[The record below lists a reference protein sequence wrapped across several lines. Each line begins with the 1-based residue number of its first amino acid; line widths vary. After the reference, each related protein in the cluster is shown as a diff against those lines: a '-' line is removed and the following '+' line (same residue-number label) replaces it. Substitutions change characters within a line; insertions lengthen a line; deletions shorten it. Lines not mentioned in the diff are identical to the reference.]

1 MNEPSVPAAP
11 PAASTPALSNPT
23 PIAPTP
29 NLPWVRMVID
39 WVGPAAFLGA
49 YLLHHNI
56 LAATWA
62 LVAGSALALVIG
74 FAVERR
80 VAPLPLIWGLAAL
93 VFGVLTLVFHD
104 ARIIKMKTTIID
116 TALGLGM
123 LGGLALGH
131 SPIRILMGDALVLP
145 EAAWRKLT
153 FRFGLFF
160 LVMAAANE
168 LVWRTQAEAVWVAF
182 RFPGLPILALLFA
195 STQIPLMMKQAE
207 AAQAAANLVET
218 QD

>member
-1 MNEPSVPAAP
+1 MA
-11 PAASTPALSNPT
+11 
-23 PIAPTP
+23 
-29 NLPWVRMVID
+29 ID

-62 LVAGSALALVIG
+62 LVAGSVVALIVG
-74 FAVERR
+74 FAVQRR

-104 ARIIKMKTTIID
+104 PRINKMKTTIID
-116 TALGLGM
+116 TVLGVGM

-131 SPIRILMGDALVLP
+131 SPIRMLMGDSIVLP

-153 FRFGLFF
+153 LRFGLFF
-160 LVMAAANE
+160 LVMAVANE
-168 LVWRTQAEAVWVAF
+168 VVWRTQSEVVWVAF
-182 RFPGLPILALLFA
+182 RFPGLPIIALLFA

-207 AAQAAANLVET
+207 AAQAAVNLAET
-218 QD
+218 QE

>member
-1 MNEPSVPAAP
+1 MTEPSASGNPSTSATP
-11 PAASTPALSNPT
+11 PAGS
-23 PIAPTP
+23 
-29 NLPWVRMVID
+29 PWIRMAID

-62 LVAGSALALVIG
+62 LVAGSLVALIVG
-74 FAVERR
+74 FAVQRR

-104 ARIIKMKTTIID
+104 PRIIKMKTTIID
-116 TALGLGM
+116 TVLGVGM

-131 SPIRILMGDALVLP
+131 SPIRMLMGDSIVLP

-153 FRFGLFF
+153 LRFGLFF
-160 LVMAAANE
+160 LVMAVANE
-168 LVWRTQAEAVWVAF
+168 VVWRTQSEVVWVAF
-182 RFPGLPILALLFA
+182 RFPGLPIIALLFA
-195 STQIPLMMKQAE
+195 STQIPLMMKQGE
-207 AAQAAANLVET
+207 AAQAAVNLAET
-218 QD
+218 QE

>member
-1 MNEPSVPAAP
+1 MA
-11 PAASTPALSNPT
+11 
-23 PIAPTP
+23 
-29 NLPWVRMVID
+29 ID

-56 LAATWA
+56 MTATWTLVGAETVA
-62 LVAGSALALVIG
+62 LIFG

-104 ARIIKMKTTIID
+104 PRIIKMKTTLID
-116 TALGLGM
+116 AALGVGL

-131 SPIRILMGDALVLP
+131 SPIRILMGDSIALP

-153 FRFGLFF
+153 LRYGLFF
-160 LVMAAANE
+160 LVLAAANE
-168 LVWRTQAEAVWVAF
+168 VIWRTQPEAVWVAF
-182 RFPGLPILALLFA
+182 RFPGLVIIALLF
-195 STQIPLMMKQAE
+195 SGTQLPLMMKQAQ
-207 AAQAAANLVET
+207 AAQSAVNLAET
-218 QD
+218 QE

>member
-1 MNEPSVPAAP
+1 MA
-11 PAASTPALSNPT
+11 
-23 PIAPTP
+23 
-29 NLPWVRMVID
+29 ID

-62 LVAGSALALVIG
+62 LVAGSVVALIVG
-74 FAVERR
+74 FAVQRR

-104 ARIIKMKTTIID
+104 PRIIKMKTTIID
-116 TALGLGM
+116 TVLGVGM

-131 SPIRILMGDALVLP
+131 SPIRMLMGDSIVLP

-153 FRFGLFF
+153 LRFGLFF
-160 LVMAAANE
+160 LVMAVANE
-168 LVWRTQAEAVWVAF
+168 VVWRTQSEVVWVAF
-182 RFPGLPILALLFA
+182 RFPGLPIIALLFA

-207 AAQAAANLVET
+207 AAQAAVNLAET
-218 QD
+218 QE